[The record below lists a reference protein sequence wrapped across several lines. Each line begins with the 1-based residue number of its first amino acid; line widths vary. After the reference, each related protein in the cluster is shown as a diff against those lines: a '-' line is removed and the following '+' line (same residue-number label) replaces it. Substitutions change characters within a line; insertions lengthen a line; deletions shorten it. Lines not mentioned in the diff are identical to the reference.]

1 MSPGMN
7 SALAAVVASIDKK
20 FGKNSVLRLTDVP
33 IADPANVVSTG
44 SIGLDAALGIGGYRK
59 GRLVE
64 IFGPES
70 SGKTTLSLHAIAS
83 AQGAGI
89 TCAFIDAE
97 HGLDPNYATHLGV
110 NLADLLVSQPDFG
123 EQALETVDMLAKSGE
138 VGLIVVDSVAALV
151 PQKELEGEIGDQHIG
166 LQARM
171 MSQAM
176 RMITGTVHRTNCVV
190 IFINQIRMKIGVM
203 FGCFHYD
210 ARILLADGT
219 TEKIGK
225 IVNQK
230 LPVEVLSADAS
241 GKISAKRIIDWH
253 DNGKAD
259 KFIQVVVEYPH
270 GNGRSNLPVG
280 DDHIFITPTGEKKL
294 SELSIGSDVLVRST
308 NYLTDRQEE
317 YALGTILGD
326 ASLRVNDAGNTA
338 RLRLGHGE
346 RQNDYCQYKKEL
358 FPEDFIRTEGYADGK
373 FYWES
378 VYSPQLLKFA
388 KYKEGGAIR
397 FVDEDLVKKIT
408 LRSIALWYLDDG
420 TFGGSFAKWGWGK
433 STICA
438 TKIDRFSKKLI
449 ADRFVDLGLPRPS
462 LIEHGFMFSG
472 KNNKIFQEKIAPYV
486 PFCMN
491 YKIHPSL
498 RPLCRTEYGQK
509 ICGDKQEVLI
519 PAKIVDIYEKPVDRS
534 THKFDITVEGN
545 HSYFVDNTLV
555 HNSPE
560 TTTGGGALKFYASQ
574 RLDIR
579 RMGAI
584 KQGEKIIGN
593 RTKVK
598 VVKNKLAP
606 PFRETEFDIRFGIGI
621 DQLSETVDLGVEDQ
635 LIDKA
640 GSWYQYNGTKIGQGK
655 ENVIQF
661 LKEHEDVCKAIRE
674 QLIELRGLSGSP
686 GVLNSD
692 GQSDLGEVNLG
703 DSDGS
708 DN

>member
-7 SALAAVVASIDKK
+7 NALAAVVASIDKK
-20 FGKNSVLRLTDVP
+20 FGKNSVLRLTDTP
-33 IADPANVVSTG
+33 LADPANVVPTG

-70 SGKTTLSLHAIAS
+70 SGKTTLSLHAIAN
-83 AQGAGI
+83 AQKAGI
-89 TCAFIDAE
+89 VCAFVDAE
-97 HGLDPNYATHLGV
+97 HGLDPNYARSLGV
-110 NLADLLVSQPDFG
+110 SLEDLLVSQPDFG

-151 PQKELEGEIGDQHIG
+151 PQKELEGEVGDQHIG

-210 ARILLADGT
+210 ARVLLADGT

-241 GKISAKRIIDWH
+241 GKISAKKIVDWH
-253 DNGKAD
+253 DNGKAN

-270 GNGRSNLPVG
+270 GNGRANLPVG
-280 DDHIFITPTGEKKL
+280 DDHTLITPAGEKKV
-294 SELSIGSDVLVRST
+294 SELAIGDTVFIRDT
-308 NYLTDRQEE
+308 NYLTDEQVE
-317 YALGTILGD
+317 YAVGTILGD
-326 ASLRVNDAGNTA
+326 ASLRINDAENTA
-338 RLRLGHGE
+338 SLRLMHGQK
-346 RQNDYCQYKKEL
+346 QNDYCIYKKSL
-358 FPEDFIRTEGYADGK
+358 FPADFIGNEGYSNGK
-373 FYWES
+373 FYWDS
-378 VYSPQLLKFA
+378 IRSPQLVEFA

-397 FVDEDLVKKIT
+397 FVDSDLLKKIT
-408 LRSIALWYLDDG
+408 LKSIALWYLDDG
-420 TFGGSFAKWGWGK
+420 TFGGYFTRWGHGK
-433 STICA
+433 STIYA
-438 TKIDRFSKKLI
+438 TKMDKASKVLI
-449 ADRFVDLGLPRPS
+449 ADRFVELGLPRPS
-462 LIEHGFMFSG
+462 LVEKGFMFSG
-472 KNNKIFQEKIAPYV
+472 KDNKLFHEKIVQYV
-486 PFCMN
+486 PSYMN

-498 RPLCRTEYGQK
+498 RSQCTMAYRQSTPGN
-509 ICGDKQEVLI
+509 KQDVL
-519 PAKIVDIYEKPVDRS
+519 ATARIVDIYKKSPDRS

-545 HSYFVDNTLV
+545 HSYFIDNVLV

-579 RMGAI
+579 RMSAI

-621 DQLSETVDLGVEDQ
+621 DQMSEIVDLGVEDQ

-640 GSWYQYNGTKIGQGK
+640 GSWYQYNGTRIGQGK

-661 LKEHEDVCKAIRE
+661 LKEHEDVCNAIRE

-686 GVLNSD
+686 DASSAD
-692 GQSDLGEVNLG
+692 SKADLGEVSLG
-703 DSDGS
+703 ESD
-708 DN
+708 D